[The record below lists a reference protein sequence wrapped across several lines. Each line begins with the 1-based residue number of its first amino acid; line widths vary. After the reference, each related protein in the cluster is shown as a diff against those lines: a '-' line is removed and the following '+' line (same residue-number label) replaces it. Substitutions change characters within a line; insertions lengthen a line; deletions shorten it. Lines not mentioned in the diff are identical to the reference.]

1 MQHEIL
7 NLIEMRFSA
16 NLFDASQGIS
26 DQEIETMVGYA
37 IRAPTAYNLQNWRF
51 VAVRSPDAKMRL
63 RAVAF
68 DQPKVTDAAVAFI
81 IIGILPDPDVVVTRL
96 TPTVDAAIMSR
107 DMAERWGD
115 GARTLYADPA
125 MARDEAVRS
134 ATFGA
139 ATLMFAASALG
150 FVSGPMVG
158 FDPEGVRRDFGLADD
173 ELPVMLLAV
182 GCAAPGNWP
191 QKPRRPLGD
200 VLALV

>member
-7 NLIEMRFSA
+7 TLIETRFSA

-51 VAVRSPDAKMRL
+51 VAVRSPDAKVRL
-63 RAVAF
+63 RAVTH

-81 IIGILPDPDVVVTRL
+81 IIGILPDPDAVVTRL
-96 TPTVDAAIMSR
+96 VPAVDAAIMSR
-107 DMAERWGD
+107 DMAERWRD

-125 MARDEAVRS
+125 IARDEAVRS

-139 ATLMFAASALG
+139 AILMFAASALG
-150 FVSGPMVG
+150 FASGPMVG
-158 FDPEGVRRDFGLADD
+158 FDAAAVRRDFDLADD

-182 GCAAPGNWP
+182 GRAAPGNWP
-191 QKPRRPLGD
+191 QKPRRPLGE
-200 VLALV
+200 VLEWV

>member
-7 NLIEMRFSA
+7 TLIETRFSA
-16 NLFDASQGIS
+16 NLFDASQGVS
-26 DQEIETMVGYA
+26 DQEIETMVSYA

-51 VAVRSPDAKMRL
+51 VAVRSPDAKVRL
-63 RAVAF
+63 RAAAH

-81 IIGILPDPDVVVTRL
+81 IIGILPDPDAVVTRL
-96 TPTVDAAIMSR
+96 APAVDAAIMSR
-107 DMAERWGD
+107 DMAERWRD

-125 MARDEAVRS
+125 IARDEAVRS

-150 FVSGPMVG
+150 FASGPMVG
-158 FDPEGVRRDFGLADD
+158 FDAAGVRRDFDLADD

-182 GCAAPGNWP
+182 GRAAPGNWP
-191 QKPRRPLGD
+191 QKPRRLLGD
-200 VLALV
+200 VLEWV

>member
-7 NLIEMRFSA
+7 TLIETRFSA
-16 NLFDASQGIS
+16 NLFDASQGVS

-51 VAVRSPDAKMRL
+51 VAVRSPDAKVRL
-63 RAVAF
+63 RAVAH

-81 IIGILPDPDVVVTRL
+81 IIGILPDPDAVVTRL
-96 TPTVDAAIMSR
+96 APAVDAAIMSR
-107 DMAERWGD
+107 DMAERWRD

-125 MARDEAVRS
+125 IARDEAVRS

-150 FVSGPMVG
+150 FASGPMVG
-158 FDPEGVRRDFGLADD
+158 FDAAGVRRDFDLADD

-182 GCAAPGNWP
+182 GRAWPGNWP
-191 QKPRRPLGD
+191 QKPRRPLGE
-200 VLALV
+200 VLEWV